1 MASVR
6 KLPSGNY
13 QGTANWRDQT
23 GKRHRKS
30 FTAETRRQALRLA
43 EDYEAR
49 EHTGQT
55 IGKAIDA
62 YVASRAPVLSPSTI
76 RAYTSMA
83 SKLKTQYR
91 GFCGL
96 TEPSQKQAQDFINEM
111 LADGSSPKAIRNRIG
126 LISAAIR
133 FSGGTFPKVVMPK
146 VSLRTDFIP
155 SEETMQRI
163 TEAASG
169 TKLEIPVALGMMGLR
184 RSEICGLRKADLV
197 GNTLHIHSALVM
209 GADKKHYLKGTKT
222 SGSDRYIRIPEALA
236 DQMRGWECD
245 LTPMAVTHAFRK
257 MAARIGV
264 TCRFHD
270 LRHFFV
276 SYCHNVLKLSDAQ
289 IQKLGGWKTSFVL
302 RRHYLHSMRDEETA
316 DLVAAAF
323 SNLVRPNVRPNI
335 TK

>member
-13 QGTANWRDQT
+13 QGTANWRDPS

-43 EDYEAR
+43 EDYEATT
-49 EHTGQT
+49 HSTTT
-55 IGKAIDA
+55 IGAALDA
-62 YVASRAPVLSPSTI
+62 YVASRAPVLSPSTV
-76 RAYTSMA
+76 RSYTSMA
-83 SKLKTQYR
+83 SKLKTQYG

-96 TEPSQKQAQDFINEM
+96 TEPSMKDAQDLINEM
-111 LADGSSPKAIRNRIG
+111 LADGAAPKAIKNRIG

-146 VSLRTDFIP
+146 VTLRTDFIP

-163 TEAASG
+163 TAAVSG

-184 RSEICGLRKADLV
+184 RSEICGLRKSDLN
-197 GNTLHIHSALVM
+197 GTTLHIHAALVM

-222 SGSDRYIRIPEALA
+222 SGSERYIRIPEALA
-236 DQMRGWECD
+236 EQMRGWECD
-245 LTPMAVTHAFRK
+245 LTPMAITHAFRK
-257 MAARIGV
+257 VTAQLEV

-276 SYCHNVLKLSDAQ
+276 SYCHNVLHLSDAQ
-289 IQKLGGWKTSFVL
+289 IMRLGGWTSDSIMK
-302 RRHYLHSMRDEETA
+302 RHYLQSMHDNETA
-316 DLVAAAF
+316 DLVADAF
-323 SNLVRPNVRPNI
+323 SKLI
-335 TK
+335 